1 MREDEVGK
9 LLLDTLGVERGS
21 TVRGVDV
28 VRGPRL
34 LCFWLP
40 SFVCLT
46 NSLGGCRSDCT
57 KRNLPTLIGTRADRI
72 AGTCGRLHPALW
84 FLRNFVSTERL
95 LWCAPPALVSPVAVR
110 SGEVRCAVV
119 WCVVVCVWCVCVC
132 VFVEVCACVWV
143 VCGGG
148 VCGCVWM
155 GGVWVR

>member
-34 LCFWLP
+34 LCFWLA

-57 KRNLPTLIGTRADRI
+57 KRNLPTLIGTRADRM
-72 AGTCGRLHPALW
+72 AGTWRAAPSSTVVPAELRLHRA
-84 FLRNFVSTERL
+84 
-95 LWCAPPALVSPVAVR
+95 APVVR
-110 SGEVRCAVV
+110 SACTCVSCCRSLWRGEVCCGVV
-119 WCVVVCVWCVCVC
+119 CGGVCVVVCVSSWKCVRVCGWCVGVVC
-132 VFVEVCACVWV
+132 VDVCGWV
-143 VCGGG
+143 VCG
-148 VCGCVWM
+148 
-155 GGVWVR
+155 